1 MYWSQTESCKWSR
14 NFISREQ
21 LLGHRRTARSRR
33 PVPAARTRAPE
44 GSSPLS
50 VVGLASGR
58 RAASRTWRHGRWDA
72 VRRAGGRAWARATQA
87 PPACSAPTHRAT
99 RRRRGALALSLKPY
113 TRSLLCPVLAAASAA
128 LSDSVSLSAARLT
141 PLVLTPRNGQGAPK
155 IKIESTRLAKLNAAY
170 KHPVVH
176 TLHQRT
182 V

>member
-1 MYWSQTESCKWSR
+1 MVPQFHIERASWATAVRPVAGGLCR
-14 NFISREQ
+14 RLGRE
-21 LLGHRRTARSRR
+21 LLRGPRRSRSRVGSSRRIAHVASR
-33 PVPAARTRAPE
+33 PVGRGAPRRRASVGARHP
-44 GSSPLS
+44 GSASPLRS
-50 VVGLASGR
+50 
-58 RAASRTWRHGRWDA
+58 DA
-72 VRRAGGRAWARATQA
+72 PSHT
-87 PPACSAPTHRAT
+87 TAT
-99 RRRRGALALSLKPY
+99 RRSRSLFKAVYALSPLPCA
-113 TRSLLCPVLAAASAA
+113 RCCVRAA